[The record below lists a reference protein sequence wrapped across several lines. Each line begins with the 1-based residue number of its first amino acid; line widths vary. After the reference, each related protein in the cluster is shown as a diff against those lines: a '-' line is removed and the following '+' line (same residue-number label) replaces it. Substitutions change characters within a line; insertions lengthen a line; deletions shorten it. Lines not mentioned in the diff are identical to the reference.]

1 MKIIYFNRYWYKI
14 LSIGDNNKLNILIII
29 LFWTDE
35 SRKFYIFKKLEQ
47 VQMEKKYLDTLLII

>member
-35 SRKFYIFKKLEQ
+35 SFI
-47 VQMEKKYLDTLLII
+47 YLKN